1 MKQIY
6 NFILLLLLVLGS
18 CSNPR
23 YGNIL
28 SDIDSLSNDNPK
40 QALEKLDSLYSV
52 MDTTNVSDL
61 MYYKLVKLKAQD
73 KSYIPHPS
81 IDNLNVLIKYYEGD
95 GDKHLLPQVYYLAG
109 TTYDELHDSPA
120 ALDYYHKALE
130 ILDKED
136 NLRLRC
142 LVNAQIGYI
151 LYFQDNYKQAK
162 KHFQESYRIDSL
174 RHDVKG
180 MIYDLRDIGLM
191 NLDLS
196 RVDDALTCYK
206 EALHLA
212 RQYRYS
218 ELQTTIFASLASL
231 YLEKK
236 PQNVDSVSKYC
247 LPLLN
252 SVRSENQ
259 SGVYSIAAQYYR
271 LLGKNDSVNYY
282 LGLIDHCGSIYAK
295 KYAQK
300 ERLNIMLS
308 TKKHSEE
315 LKVWRLY
322 LLYCDSVNEVTS
334 SEAIAKSQ
342 SLYDYSLRVKEN
354 YALKEE
360 NYHRKIVA
368 IIAIGIIVVL
378 VLILY
383 LYHVKSDYIQKE
395 QTRQLEELHRV
406 LEAMK
411 SKNINQEEPLDK
423 IKETSIYGI
432 FVKKL
437 ESHINLT
444 DDDWHQMD
452 DAIDTCFKDFKIT
465 LARIYTLKEHEYHIC
480 ILVKLHFSVT
490 AMSILLH
497 REPSSITMARKRL
510 CKKFFKTEENAS
522 KFDRFIES
530 L

>member
-1 MKQIY
+1 MKHFNIV
-6 NFILLLLLVLGS
+6 ICLLFLLFAS
-18 CSNPR
+18 CSKSAFHAE
-23 YGNIL
+23 L
-28 SDIDSLSNDNPK
+28 VDIDSLSNDSPK
-40 QALEKLDSLYSV
+40 VALAKLEVLYRNL
-52 MDTTNVSDL
+52 DTTNTSFF
-61 MYYKLVKLKAQD
+61 MHYKLLKLKAQD
-73 KSYIPHPS
+73 KAYIPHG
-81 IDNLNVLIKYYEGD
+81 DLNNVKGLVRYYEAKD
-95 GDKHLLPQVYYLAG
+95 DNYFLAMAYYLAG
-109 TTYDELHDSPA
+109 TTYDEHHDSPV
-120 ALDYYHKALE
+120 ALDYYHKALDV
-130 ILDKED
+130 LDKED

-151 LYFQDNYKQAK
+151 LYFQDNYEQAK
-162 KHFQESYRIDSL
+162 KHFRESYRIDSL

-180 MIYDLRDIGLM
+180 MVYDLRDIGLM

-206 EALHLA
+206 KALCLA
-212 RQYRYS
+212 QQYRCS
-218 ELQTTIFASLASL
+218 ELQTTILASLASL

-236 PQNVDSVSKYC
+236 PQNVDSIGKYC

-252 SVRSENQ
+252 SVRPENQ

-282 LGLIDHCGSIYAK
+282 LGLIDRYGNIYAK

-300 ERLNIMLS
+300 ERLNIMLG

-315 LKVWRLY
+315 LNVWRLY
-322 LLYCDSVNEVTS
+322 LQYCDSVNEVTS
-334 SEAIAKSQ
+334 TEAVAKSQ
-342 SLYDYSLRVKEN
+342 SLYDYSLRAKEN

-360 NYHRKIVA
+360 NFHKKIITV
-368 IIAIGIIVVL
+368 IAVSTAVVL
-378 VLILY
+378 ALILY
-383 LYHVKSDYIQKE
+383 LYHVKSDYTQKE
-395 QTRQLEELHRV
+395 QTRQLEELHRA
-406 LEAMK
+406 LETMK
-411 SKNINQEEPLDK
+411 SKNIDQEEPLNK
-423 IKETSIYGI
+423 IKGTSIYGI

-444 DDDWHQMD
+444 DEDWHQMD
-452 DAIDTCFKDFKIT
+452 DAINTCFKDFKIT

-480 ILVKLHFSVT
+480 ILVKLHFSVA

-530 L
+530 I